1 MVPAVN
7 KNSYISGRESSNARV
22 SQWPH
27 DKILASY
34 APCFSLIHHQTKPTT
49 KTN

>member
-1 MVPAVN
+1 MVPTVN
-7 KNSYISGRESSNARV
+7 KNSYIFGRESGNARD

-34 APCFSLIHHQTKPTT
+34 APCFSLIHQTKPTT